1 MDFLFVIDAP
11 DSLKA
16 YKDTSVAMMRAAQKR
31 GHAVWVC
38 EQESLHWKQGRVSA
52 AAQRISLT
60 DNDEDWYRAARDR
73 GRARSPGSAP
83 R

>member
-1 MDFLFVIDAP
+1 MDLLFVIDAP
-11 DSLKA
+11 ESLKA

-60 DNDEDWYRAARDR
+60 DNDEDWYRPHESATRAAHRVP
-73 GRARSPGSAP
+73 AR